1 MAVHFSIVP
10 VNNSRILYNLI
21 NFLYI
26 NHNLNCWWNFHD
38 NFKKSHKSSRGM
50 PFSTTRAPD
59 AGSLSC
65 IFPFRVRVHKNPGIP
80 LSCHACRKS
89 LLKIYWATALSL
101 SIFFIN
107 PHCSSAQTSLFP
119 FTSMMP
125 PQRSHFS
132 PDGRCHTIKSHS
144 GIASQP

>member
-59 AGSLSC
+59 TGSLSC
-65 IFPFRVRVHKNPGIP
+65 IFPFRVRVHKKQASRPTSCFFTFRFNITRSGTSSPETQTRICVSAPGQILP
-80 LSCHACRKS
+80 RPAPPRTVSPQSGYAHLPVCPRVS
-89 LLKIYWATALSL
+89 LR
-101 SIFFIN
+101 
-107 PHCSSAQTSLFP
+107 PHRHRAP
-119 FTSMMP
+119 
-125 PQRSHFS
+125 
-132 PDGRCHTIKSHS
+132 
-144 GIASQP
+144 